1 MNLFVCEGN
10 YLKSQ
15 NTEKFQKKIF
25 NDFIKY
31 KNFETLNHNEIEM
44 KRLFNNKNTILISII
59 KENYVIGYLMGE
71 FLNLGEI
78 SLLDERSVFYITYI
92 FIEKNYRDRKYG
104 QKLINKLYSFIK
116 TKNYIIDGYMLRFNY
131 NDEKLKYFYEKNNFF
146 KDLILSTNSEFDIFF
161 KKM

>member
-1 MNLFVCEGN
+1 
-10 YLKSQ
+10 
-15 NTEKFQKKIF
+15 
-25 NDFIKY
+25 
-31 KNFETLNHNEIEM
+31 M
-44 KRLFNNKNTILISII
+44 KRLFNNKNTILISIV

-92 FIEKNYRDRKYG
+92 YIEKNYRDKKYG

-131 NDEKLKYFYEKNNFF
+131 DDEKLKYFYEKNNFF
-146 KDLILSTNSEFDIFF
+146 KDLILSTNTEFDVFF
-161 KKM
+161 KKI

>member
-31 KNFETLNHNEIEM
+31 KNFKTLNHNEIEM
-44 KRLFNNKNTILISII
+44 KRLFNNKNTILISIV

-92 FIEKNYRDRKYG
+92 FIEKNYRDKKYG

-131 NDEKLKYFYEKNNFF
+131 DDEKLKYFYEKNNFF
-146 KDLILSTNSEFDIFF
+146 KDLILSTNTEFDVFF
-161 KKM
+161 KKI